1 MRKLHLLRVITQ
13 EMLKKGF
20 LASTSVYVC
29 TEHSNEIIDR
39 YIEALDPIWA
49 KIKNCENGLV
59 VCSKEFENLKI
70 RHYGYDFEE
79 LKAVK

>member
-29 TEHSNEIIDR
+29 TEHSNEIINR

-49 KIKNCENGLV
+49 KIKNCEEGLAV
-59 VCSKEFENLKI
+59 ETLLDGPVC
-70 RHYGYDFEE
+70 HYDYD
-79 LKAVK
+79 